1 MSDRKLQLQ
10 VMLSAVDKIT
20 APLKN
25 IQAANKR
32 LAAATKE
39 ARQEVKALESQVSK
53 VDALNKLQTSVRQTS
68 EKLRESSTA
77 LQRMSQAYRNTEN
90 PTQAFTAALNKQT
103 REHQKL
109 LAEQRSEVNKLTQL
123 RGELRR
129 NDIDTKD
136 LAYSQALLSKKTMLA
151 NTAMAKQGAQLKR
164 NSEMMRQY
172 QKAKE
177 IRNNLAIKGSIM
189 MAGGGATMTSFAPA
203 IHQATEYQQQ
213 LTQLKAMGAGDEFL
227 QQSQKYAE
235 GMNVMGSS
243 TTENLKIIK
252 EAYSI
257 LRNGHEALNVTPA
270 LAQVQVAQKILMSN
284 GTIKHEDQD
293 EQNSDSQALVKTA
306 ELLNHISSVKDFTS
320 FTNLAMK
327 ANAASGGMVTARDY
341 RNVVS
346 TAGVAVSNIDPK
358 AFFFTL
364 SHLIQ
369 EKGGERT
376 GTGLASAYQN
386 MVMGRE
392 TKAAAEEQQKIG
404 LLRPDA
410 IQYTKTGQLAK
421 VKADGIVNSTLFRTN
436 PYQYL
441 MTEIVPRIRK
451 ANPKLNEAGMEMA
464 IAKLFSSRTAQDIMV
479 TMYKQ
484 RSNIDKQVKAGNDA
498 QTTQQIISGNKDSAV
513 GQQLRLAAEKTNLKK
528 QIGADIMPLYV
539 KSLAAMADI
548 LHKINTEM
556 TQHPKAAKY
565 LIEGIAGVAALTV
578 ALGGLAV
585 TMASIIGPFAAL
597 RYVFGMLRGGRTA
610 SREIK
615 ILREALEALGG
626 SGEKAAKKPGLLVR
640 AIKGL
645 IKWSKKLPGVIRA
658 VKSVVS
664 VLARSAWLKAAS
676 TIVRAAR
683 MMSTAFRIVRLAMV
697 MFGESM
703 WALMANPVI
712 AAIAIAIAA
721 IGLAAYEM
729 WKHWDEVKPALL
741 KFWKDV
747 CDAVSGA
754 WDYLKNKWQDMAAWF
769 EGLPARFKAF
779 GSNIINGLMSGIDEK
794 WKVFKS
800 KLSSMTDML
809 PSWMRP
815 DGSDAPDAPPD
826 NPAGKPPG
834 PRSWGTVTPR
844 SAVAPGYGTV
854 PPPVNIHVYPSQG
867 MDEKALGDHTQ
878 KALEKHQR
886 KQQSA
891 QRSRLADVD

>member
-25 IQAANKR
+25 IQAASRR
-32 LAAATKE
+32 LAAATKDTRRE
-39 ARQEVKALESQVSK
+39 IKSLESQAAK
-53 VDALNKLQTSVRQTS
+53 VESLQKLQNSVRQST
-68 EKLRESSTA
+68 ERLRQSSSA
-77 LQRMSQAYRNTEN
+77 LQRMGQAYRNTKE
-90 PTQAFTAALNKQT
+90 PSREFTAALNKQT

-109 LAEQRSEVNKLTQL
+109 VTEQRNEIGKLTQL
-123 RGELRR
+123 RHEMQENG
-129 NDIDTKD
+129 IATKD
-136 LAYSQALLSKKTMLA
+136 LANTQALLSQKTRLT
-151 NTAMAKQGAQLKR
+151 NDLMAKQELQLKR
-164 NSEMMRQY
+164 SSDMMRQY
-172 QKAKE
+172 QKTKE
-177 IRNNLAIKGSIM
+177 IRNNLAIKGGIM
-189 MAGGGATMTSFAPA
+189 MAGGGMTMAGFMPA

-213 LTQLKAMGAGDEFL
+213 LTQLKAMGVGDEFL
-227 QQSQKYAE
+227 QQSQKYAQ

-243 TTENLKIIK
+243 TTENMKIIK

-257 LRNGHEALNVTPA
+257 LRNGHEALDVTPA
-270 LAQVQVAQKILMSN
+270 LAQIQVAQKILMSN
-284 GTIKHEDQD
+284 GTVKHEDQD

-306 ELLNHISSVKDFTS
+306 ELLNHISSVKEFTS
-320 FTNLAMK
+320 FANLAMK

-421 VKADGIVNSTLFRTN
+421 VKADGIVNSSLFRTD

-451 ANPKLNEAGMEMA
+451 ANPTLNESGMEMA

-484 RSNIDKQVKAGNDA
+484 RANIDKQVRAGNAA
-498 QTTQQIISGNKDSAV
+498 QSTQQIISGSKNSAV
-513 GQQLRLAAEKTNLKK
+513 GQQLRLASEKTNLRQ
-528 QIGADIMPLYV
+528 QIGADIMPDYV
-539 KSLAAMADI
+539 KALSAMADI
-548 LHKINTEM
+548 LHKINDEM
-556 TQHPKAAKY
+556 TRHPKAAKY
-565 LIEGIAGVAALTV
+565 LIEGIAGVAVLTV
-578 ALGGLAV
+578 TLGGLAV
-585 TMASIIGPFAAL
+585 AIASILGPFAAL
-597 RYVFGMLRGGRTA
+597 RYVFGMLSGAA
-610 SREIK
+610 SSSKEIK
-615 ILREALEALGG
+615 ILREAIEAMGG
-626 SGEKAAKKPGLLVR
+626 SGDKAAKKPGLVVR
-640 AIKGL
+640 AIKSL
-645 IKWSKKLPGVIRA
+645 IKWSKKLPAAIRVI
-658 VKSVVS
+658 KEVVS

-676 TIVRAAR
+676 MIVRAAR
-683 MMSTAFRIVRLAMV
+683 MISTAFKIVRIATTLFSESLLA
-697 MFGESM
+697 
-703 WALMANPVI
+703 LLANPVI
-712 AAIAIAIAA
+712 AAIAIAIIA

-729 WKHWDEVKPALL
+729 WKHWDVVKPALL
-741 KFWKDV
+741 KFWKDI

-754 WDYLKNKWQDMAAWF
+754 WDYLNDKWQGMMAWF

-794 WKVFKS
+794 WKALKDKIS
-800 KLSSMTDML
+800 KMTDML

-815 DGSDAPDAPPD
+815 DSDP
-826 NPAGKPPG
+826 PAGNQPG
-834 PRSWGTVTPR
+834 KTAGKIPSMGGWNPIIPRQTTP
-844 SAVAPGYGTV
+844 VAAYGPTAPTIVHVHPSPGM
-854 PPPVNIHVYPSQG
+854 NEQ
-867 MDEKALGDHTQ
+867 ALGQ
-878 KALEKHQR
+878 KVARAIDKSQR
-886 KQQSA
+886 QQQAS
-891 QRSRLADVD
+891 QRSRLSDID

>member
-25 IQAANKR
+25 IQAANRR

-39 ARQEVKALESQVSK
+39 ARQEVKALESQASK

-77 LQRMSQAYRNTEN
+77 LQRISQAYRNTEN
-90 PTQAFTAALNKQT
+90 PTQAFTAVLNKQT

-151 NTAMAKQGAQLKR
+151 NTAMAKQEAQLKR

-177 IRNNLAIKGSIM
+177 IRNNLAIKGSVM
-189 MAGGGATMTSFAPA
+189 MAGGGATMASFAPA

-213 LTQLKAMGAGDEFL
+213 LTQLKAMGVGDEFL

-257 LRNGHEALNVTPA
+257 LRNGHEALDVTPA

-306 ELLNHISSVKDFTS
+306 ELLNHISSVKEFTN
-320 FTNLAMK
+320 FANLAMK

-421 VKADGIVNSTLFRTN
+421 VKADGIVNSTLFRTD

-498 QTTQQIISGNKDSAV
+498 QTTQQIISGNKGSAV
-513 GQQLRLAAEKTNLKK
+513 GQQLRLAAEKANLRK

-539 KSLAAMADI
+539 KSLTAMADI
-548 LHKINTEM
+548 LHKINAEM
-556 TQHPKAAKY
+556 TKHPKAARY

-585 TMASIIGPFAAL
+585 MIASILGPFAAL
-597 RYVFGMLRGGRTA
+597 RYAFGMLKGGRSVA
-610 SREIK
+610 RDM
-615 ILREALEALGG
+615 R
-626 SGEKAAKKPGLLVR
+626 
-640 AIKGL
+640 L
-645 IKWSKKLPGVIRA
+645 IKMALNEMNGVETVARKVGILTRAFKLIKVA
-658 VKSVVS
+658 LLS
-664 VLARSAWLKAAS
+664 
-676 TIVRAAR
+676 
-683 MMSTAFRIVRLAMV
+683 
-697 MFGESM
+697 FGESM
-703 WALMANPVI
+703 WTLMANPII

-721 IGLAAYEM
+721 LGFAAYEM
-729 WKHWDEVKPALL
+729 WKHWDTVKPALI
-741 KFWKDV
+741 KFWKDL
-747 CDAVSGA
+747 CAAVTTA
-754 WDYLKNKWQDMAAWF
+754 WDYLKNKWQGMVSWF

-779 GSNIINGLMSGIDEK
+779 GSNIISSLMSGIDEK
-794 WKVFKS
+794 WKSLKD
-800 KLSSMTDML
+800 KISSMTDML

-815 DGSDAPDAPPD
+815 DGGDAPDAAPG
-826 NPAGKPPG
+826 NPTSKPSG
-834 PRSWGTVTPR
+834 QTKWGAITPR
-844 SAVAPGYGTV
+844 TAAVPGYSSA

-867 MDEKALGDHTQ
+867 MDEKALGEHTQ
-878 KALEKHQR
+878 KAFEKHQR

-891 QRSRLADVD
+891 QRSRLADID